1 MTIKFTGESV
11 WFDKRASRYVAEL
24 RYIDEFGEQKKP
36 QRRGK
41 SKAEAKNAIER
52 LRQELLNSTPQEK
65 LRFSDAFEEFVDLA
79 SSDRSEQTMGH
90 IIVAV
95 RSWFMPSI
103 GRKNLSEITT
113 KDLAL
118 AINSLEVA
126 GCTVET
132 LKTAKNRISVVFG
145 FFVKMGYITS
155 NPARSLPKYSHSA
168 NGRTLVKDAYS
179 EDEAKTLIDHCK
191 GTRLELFVYLTL
203 VFGLRKGEALGLIW
217 EDFDFEKGVFYI
229 RRSRSERKSIDEN
242 NEVKSRLFSGDLKT
256 KGSIRQLP
264 ITPGLSQALMNQRE
278 LNASTGSQNML
289 QETVILGQSGKPI
302 GISTI
307 HRNLKMTFEVAGLRE
322 IRVHDFRHT
331 SAELAL
337 KNEARLEEVS
347 EALGHTGVD
356 ITKRVYAARVP
367 ALASGFAN
375 KIEAALDVG
384 QIEPQGAISGEGV
397 KS

>member
-1 MTIKFTGESV
+1 MTIRFTGESIWV
-11 WFDKRASRYVAEL
+11 DKQRSRYVAEI
-24 RYIDEFGEQKKP
+24 RYVDVSGRPKKI

-41 SKAEAKNAIER
+41 SKAQAKNAIET
-52 LRQELLNSTPQEK
+52 LRQQLLNTDDSQD
-65 LRFSDAFEEFVDLA
+65 LRFSGAFEEFVKFG
-79 SSDRSEQTMGH
+79 STDRSEQTLGH

-95 RSWFMPSI
+95 NSWFMPSI
-103 GRKNLSEITT
+103 GRKNLREITT

-118 AINSLEVA
+118 AINLLEVA
-126 GCTVET
+126 GCTIET
-132 LKTAKNRISVVFG
+132 LKTAKNRISVVFS
-145 FFVKMGYITS
+145 FFLKMGYITS

-168 NGRTLVKDAYS
+168 NGKTMVREAYS
-179 EDEAKTLIDHCK
+179 ENEAKILVEHCK

-203 VFGLRKGEALGLIW
+203 VFGLRKREALGLIW

-229 RRSRSERKSIDEN
+229 RRSRSERKSIGVN
-242 NEVKSRLFSGDLKT
+242 NEVKSQLSSGDLKT

-289 QETVILGQSGKPI
+289 KETVILGQSGKPI

-307 HRNLKMTFEVAGLRE
+307 HRNLRKTFEVAGLRE

-331 SAELAL
+331 AAELAL

-367 ALASGFAN
+367 ALAAGFAD
-375 KIEAALDVG
+375 KIEEALDLG
-384 QIEPQGAISGEGV
+384 QIDPQGAVRGEGV
-397 KS
+397 RS